1 MINVR
6 RKSCLICILFYF
18 TVSSEKIRPESCH
31 RSLDAIQPHTAFTS
45 LRGHGESV
53 SSESVSR
60 VTTASLTASRSSCV
74 ASYTKS
80 SCVSWCCGESRHHGS
95 GRIAYIRGNSYRH
108 GRSRARL
115 GCTLAA
121 FAGSENQDAVRQFM
135 DFFAAPERQ
144 CQRAGDWAWFPP
156 GQAATAMDG
165 FMEEDVLALTPESKS
180 SPRLIDLLLD
190 PASSWA
196 PTLRNLPSRRSG
208 DVRTLLE
215 RTTMLLSVSGSISA
229 STQCSTG
236 PLARG
241 QIPGRSCQRHQ

>member
-31 RSLDAIQPHTAFTS
+31 KSLDAIQPYTAFTS
-45 LRGHGESV
+45 LRSHGESV

-144 CQRAGDWAWFPP
+144 FQRAGDWAWFPP

-165 FMEEDVLALTPESKS
+165 FMEEDVLALTPESIILDCS
-180 SPRLIDLLLD
+180 TWLD

-215 RTTMLLSVSGSISA
+215 RTTMLLSVSVSISA
-229 STQCSTG
+229 LTRYSTG
-236 PLARG
+236 HFARG
-241 QIPGRSCQRHQ
+241 QKPGRSSQRRL